1 MQPLPNSEIR
11 KLKAAG
17 QRLKP
22 ILKLGKTGVT
32 PDFLTSVQA
41 ALNSHELIKI
51 KLESFKEERKTLAP
65 QLAEKTDSHLVTLLW
80 NVVVLY
86 RRRALEKNREGSMDA
101 KNRQEVSEEND

>member
-1 MQPLPNSEIR
+1 MQPLPSSEIR
-11 KLKAAG
+11 KLKAAA

-32 PDFLTSVQA
+32 PDFLNSVQA

-51 KLESFKEERKTLAP
+51 KLEYFKDERKTLAP
-65 QLAEKTDSHLVTLLW
+65 ELAEKTDSHLVTLLG

-86 RRRALEKNREGSMDA
+86 RKRTHEQSPTG
-101 KNRQEVSEEND
+101 Q